1 VTTAFTASTTVE
13 RPAPEVWARLTDWPS
28 APAWMSGVDSV
39 RVSGSELTFRARGR
53 DRAGR
58 VEVVEPG
65 RVVVVHSAQGGV
77 TAAYTYT
84 CVPDGERTR
93 VTLTADCRAGGV
105 WRPFGGLLRAVI
117 RRADGGQLDA
127 LKRAVESSSSSG

>member
-1 VTTAFTASTTVE
+1 
-13 RPAPEVWARLTDWPS
+13 
-28 APAWMSGVDSV
+28 VDSV

-65 RVVVVHSAQGGV
+65 RTVVVRSTQGGV

-84 CVPDGERTR
+84 CVPDGDRTR
-93 VTLTADCRAGGV
+93 VILTADCRAGGV
-105 WRPFGGLLRAVI
+105 WRPFGGLLRAAI
-117 RRADGGQLDA
+117 RRADGGQLA
-127 LKRAVESSSSSG
+127 NLKRVVEAS

>member
-1 VTTAFTASTTVE
+1 MTTAFTASTTVE
-13 RPAPEVWARLTDWPS
+13 RPAPEVWARLTDWPAAS
-28 APAWMSGVDSV
+28 AWMSGVDSV

-65 RVVVVHSAQGGV
+65 RTVVVRSTQGGV

-84 CVPDGERTR
+84 CLPDGDRTR

-105 WRPFGGLLRAVI
+105 WRPFGLLRAAI
-117 RRADGGQLDA
+117 RRADGGQLTA
-127 LKRAVESSSSSG
+127 LKRVVEAG